1 MEWNQQVTLSEMEL
15 VKGLR
20 NSEYFVLEACEYKR
34 HFMAYRPDYA
44 IMTNIDFD
52 HPDYYTDIEDVQS
65 AFEAFGKQVKKELSL
80 VEMMK
85 ITYIRCDCTCYL
97 LWCWRKQ

>member
-1 MEWNQQVTLSEMEL
+1 MEPTSYLIGDGTG
-15 VKGLR
+15 KGIE

-65 AFEAFGKQVKKELSL
+65 AFEAFGKQVKKESSL
-80 VEMMK
+80 AGMMRD
-85 ITYIRCDCTCYL
+85 YVP
-97 LWCWRKQ
+97 